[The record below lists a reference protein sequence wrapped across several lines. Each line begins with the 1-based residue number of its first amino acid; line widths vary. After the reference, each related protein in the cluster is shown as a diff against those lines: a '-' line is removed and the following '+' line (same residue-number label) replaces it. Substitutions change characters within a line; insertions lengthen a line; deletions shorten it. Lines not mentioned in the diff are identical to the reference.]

1 MDLVGNIYY
10 VSYFLLVTILT
21 IIVCRKYAN
30 YPVQRLE
37 WRNHHNKDV
46 GFWMLVVVLMAAVG
60 LRPSSSTFT
69 DMSNYIQ
76 TYWMWEGVPFEFD
89 PDTTNLIFDNY
100 LRLFAS
106 VGLPIKLFFLTIAVV
121 YFGVTAW
128 ACKRMFPNDALLAY
142 LVFLAA
148 FSTLSYGTN
157 GIKAGAAAAWFLL
170 AIAYRDKPIVSIL
183 LLAVSY
189 GTHHSMLVV
198 CLGYII
204 VNIVKNPKIYFAFW
218 VFALLCA
225 MAHITYFQELFARF
239 ADEQAQNYLDTSAE
253 GYFKTES
260 FRIDF
265 VIYSFFPIYLGYKM
279 VYKYRRTSVEYL
291 RLLNLYLMIN
301 GIWMLCMY
309 SDFTNRTA
317 YLSWLMY
324 PVVLVYPYLR
334 DFVHPRQYQKVA
346 TVAYIQLGFS
356 LFMYFV
362 FYRIF

>member
-1 MDLVGNIYY
+1 MI
-10 VSYFLLVTILT
+10 FAI
-21 IIVCRKYAN
+21 
-30 YPVQRLE
+30 
-37 WRNHHNKDV
+37 
-46 GFWMLVVVLMAAVG
+46 G
-60 LRPSSSTFT
+60 LRPISDKFVDMWNYERGLSVHEGEDFVFTF
-69 DMSNYIQ
+69 
-76 TYWMWEGVPFEFD
+76 
-89 PDTTNLIFDNY
+89 DTTNFLFDNFM
-100 LRLFAS
+100 LFLSSIYAPS
-106 VGLPIKLFFLTIAVV
+106 VVLFFTIAVI
-121 YFGVTAW
+121 YFGGTAI
-128 ACKRMFPNDALLAY
+128 ACKKLFPNDALLAY

-279 VYKYRRTSVEYL
+279 VYKYRRASVEYL

-309 SDFTNRTA
+309 SDFTNRTV

-334 DFVHPRQYQKVA
+334 DFVHPRQYQKVT
-346 TVAYIQLGFS
+346 TVVYIQLGFS